1 MSEEQAPGTEEQP
14 SHAED
19 QPSHTGDAAA
29 SSEILDELHSLGQQ
43 LTTAVKSLW
52 ESEESR
58 NLRQEIEQGFVELG
72 HQVETAVESARES
85 EAAKQFS
92 EQVKDTMDK
101 ARESDIPTKVED
113 YLVTGLRELNTQ
125 VSKMVTSL
133 ESSGKP
139 KEEQAEPEADAEA

>member
-1 MSEEQAPGTEEQP
+1 MTEEQP
-14 SHAED
+14 PGTED
-19 QPSHTGDAAA
+19 MAS

-58 NLRQEIEQGFVELG
+58 SLRQEIEQGFVELG

-85 EAAKQFS
+85 EAAKQFG

-133 ESSGKP
+133 ESSRTP
-139 KEEQAEPEADAEA
+139 KAEQAEPEADTEA